1 MACLGNCQL
10 GEQFDVTDQLMFG
23 ADDYFPRAQQIA
35 QNQVAVKKSGE
46 KAKIKVDAIVAFAD
60 WLKVSNPDI
69 YEAVMQSRPDILM
82 PEFAIAGLG
91 GLSDVA
97 QPTTDTIPIT
107 DWGKTTIDFL
117 SPLIGVY
124 SQKQLIDVNVKRA
137 EQGLPPLTDTS
148 AFAPTINVNLPT
160 SAQQQIG
167 DIGKVITVGLLGL
180 GALML
185 LGKKRR

>member
-35 QNQVAVKKSGE
+35 QTQAVVTKSGE
-46 KAKIKVDAIVAFAD
+46 KAKAKVDAIVEFAD
-60 WLKVSNPDI
+60 WLKAYNPAI

-82 PEFAIAGLG
+82 PEFAMAGLG
-91 GLSDVA
+91 GLSDTVSPA
-97 QPTTDTIPIT
+97 DTAPTT
-107 DWGKTTIDFL
+107 DWGKMASDFL
-117 SPLIGVY
+117 GPLVGVY

-148 AFAPTINVNLPT
+148 AFSPTVNVNLPT
-160 SAQQQIG
+160 ATQQQIG

-185 LGKKRR
+185 LRKKGR